1 MSKTNRGR
9 RPEEEASTLIEK
21 SIYINRV
28 AKVVKGGRRFSFS
41 AIVVAGDGSGQ
52 VGVGSGKAGEVPE
65 AIRKATEKARAS
77 MIAVPIMAGTVP
89 HEVEGSFG
97 ATMVVL
103 QPASP
108 GTGVI
113 AGATVRAILDSAG
126 FHNVLTKVVGSNNP
140 HNVVRAT
147 MDALRR
153 LESSDQ
159 YAIRLGRTT
168 AEVNESYYV
177 LAKVSSAGR
186 HA

>member
-1 MSKTNRGR
+1 
-9 RPEEEASTLIEK
+9 
-21 SIYINRV
+21 
-28 AKVVKGGRRFSFS
+28 
-41 AIVVAGDGSGQ
+41 
-52 VGVGSGKAGEVPE
+52 
-65 AIRKATEKARAS
+65 
-77 MIAVPIMAGTVP
+77 
-89 HEVEGSFG
+89 
-97 ATMVVL
+97 MVVL

-168 AEVNESYYV
+168 AEVNESYNV
-177 LAKVSSAGR
+177 LAKVSSAGG